1 MLRLRKFI
9 NGWKEAIRYYLESDK
24 GRRKITK
31 GYNKRFD
38 KLANEGYAKRESDD
52 FTTKLEGIRT
62 CIDLWEETAEYD
74 RMISRVAKIEFW
86 DEARK
91 ELLKKFEKMDEETKK
106 KP

>member
-1 MLRLRKFI
+1 MLKKFI
-9 NGWKEAIRYYLESDK
+9 EGWAEAFRYYKESDK
-24 GRRKITK
+24 GRHKITAK
-31 GYNKRFD
+31 YNKRFD

-74 RMISRVAKIEFW
+74 RLISRVAKIEFW

-91 ELLKKFEKMDEETKK
+91 ELLKQFEKMDEETKPKK